1 MLLSDATGAPN
12 CAGGQRPE
20 QSQATEW
27 KIGVLAIAGRQRLG
41 NLEKKSQITT
51 GESKSSPSSG
61 MACPPFCTEY
71 KMTAGVPSLTQV
83 MLSTEVRPPL
93 CGSVAICGGAVMP
106 SSFAQYFAVSSLE
119 STLPSFAPP
128 KFTMPPRKGLIGS
141 AVPLTII
148 TGIGLSVW
156 PQSRF
161 SFTGTLAEI
170 AA

>member
-1 MLLSDATGAPN
+1 
-12 CAGGQRPE
+12 
-20 QSQATEW
+20 
-27 KIGVLAIAGRQRLG
+27 
-41 NLEKKSQITT
+41 
-51 GESKSSPSSG
+51 

-71 KMTAGVPSLTQV
+71 KMTTGVPSFTQV

-93 CGSVAICGGAVMP
+93 CGSVAICGGAVTP
-106 SSFAQYFAVSSLE
+106 NSFAQYFAVSSLE

-128 KFTMPPRKGLIGS
+128 KFTMPPRNGLIGS

-148 TGIGLSVW
+148 TGIGLPAW

-170 AA
+170 AATPAKSSGYSNARR